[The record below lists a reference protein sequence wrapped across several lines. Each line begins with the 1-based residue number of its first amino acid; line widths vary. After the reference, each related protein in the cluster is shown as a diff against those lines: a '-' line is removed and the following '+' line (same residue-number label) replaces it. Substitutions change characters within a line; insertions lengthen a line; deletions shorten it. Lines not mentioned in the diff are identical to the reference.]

1 MLSMKCIIPTE
12 AAPAQGYIWAMHP
25 HGRMFYTPS
34 MLVQLSDVFR
44 EHLCPTGREGRM
56 QLTGREV
63 GRLDNHPYALVAGW
77 RGRRTC
83 T

>member
-12 AAPAQGYIWAMHP
+12 PGPAQGYIWAMHP

-44 EHLCPTGREGRM
+44 ERLCPTGAMKGGENDKGR
-56 QLTGREV
+56 QLLASQTCWV
-63 GRLDNHPYALVAGW
+63 ALG
-77 RGRRTC
+77 GK
-83 T
+83 